1 MTHRKR
7 GLVAGV
13 LFLAVAL
20 TPVAVVA
27 GPLEDG
33 ANAYAN
39 GDYTTAHRLLRPLAE
54 QGNAEA
60 RYRLAGLYWEGRGVP
75 RDADQAM
82 TWYER
87 AAESGS
93 WLAAFELGMIYYVQ
107 TLEANPIVGLPDD
120 ALVRAHSWLGIAAR
134 MEIVGCVA
142 LSAPM
147 RDAVAQS
154 MASEQVAIAKDL
166 TRAWLAEHE
175 KMDDE
180 FASAKTGC

>member
-1 MTHRKR
+1 MIRVR
-7 GLVAGV
+7 VLALVGLLAIAPG
-13 LFLAVAL
+13 FAVAQDL
-20 TPVAVVA
+20 DTTYEAVRQ
-27 GPLEDG
+27 
-33 ANAYAN
+33 
-39 GDYTTAHRLLRPLAE
+39 GDYASALAALRPLAE